1 MKKILLSIITFL
13 LTLTLI
19 TPVLAKVEAEVIED
33 KVPVYIFSKNGCSG
47 CEYAFNY
54 FNNLEKEYPDLFE
67 QYIIEVYDGN
77 WNVEDQNAY
86 NLLISLLERNEL
98 DTVKIYTPTIFIGD
112 YVTVGF
118 PNDDS
123 QVYNAILAV
132 KDATSEEKVDMVK
145 EEADKLDIDLEK
157 YKKVEEKTNVTDLII
172 IGSIFIVLIGGFI
185 GLIVVSKK

>member
-86 NLLISLLERNEL
+86 NLLISLIIWY
-98 DTVKIYTPTIFIGD
+98 KI
-112 YVTVGF
+112 
-118 PNDDS
+118 
-123 QVYNAILAV
+123 
-132 KDATSEEKVDMVK
+132 
-145 EEADKLDIDLEK
+145 
-157 YKKVEEKTNVTDLII
+157 
-172 IGSIFIVLIGGFI
+172 
-185 GLIVVSKK
+185 